1 MSMDILRRYARDR
14 VGLFFG
20 IVLLAFYVIALTAN
34 WITPSDPFE
43 TNLAEGLQPPSA
55 AHWFGTDQFGRDT
68 FSRVILA
75 TQVTARITTISLLF
89 SLLIGVPI
97 GMVVGYIGG
106 LADAVVMR
114 LTDMLLIFPTI
125 MIAIIIVV
133 VVGPSQSG
141 VVIALGLSQLPNF
154 IRIARSAAL
163 SIRRELYVEAAVAA
177 GASWPDILLRHV
189 LHNISGPIIVKS
201 TLALPGFVLGA
212 SSLSYLG
219 LGVQPPTP
227 EWGQMLHEA
236 KDFLTSAPYLII
248 GPAIALSLFV
258 LSANMA
264 GDSLNETLD
273 PKLKGRR
280 VKRILPRLAGR
291 IA

>member
-1 MSMDILRRYARDR
+1 MDILRRYARDR

-114 LTDMLLIFPTI
+114 LTDMLL
-125 MIAIIIVV
+125 
-133 VVGPSQSG
+133 
-141 VVIALGLSQLPNF
+141 
-154 IRIARSAAL
+154 
-163 SIRRELYVEAAVAA
+163 
-177 GASWPDILLRHV
+177 
-189 LHNISGPIIVKS
+189 
-201 TLALPGFVLGA
+201 
-212 SSLSYLG
+212 
-219 LGVQPPTP
+219 
-227 EWGQMLHEA
+227 
-236 KDFLTSAPYLII
+236 
-248 GPAIALSLFV
+248 
-258 LSANMA
+258 
-264 GDSLNETLD
+264 
-273 PKLKGRR
+273 
-280 VKRILPRLAGR
+280 
-291 IA
+291 

>member
-1 MSMDILRRYARDR
+1 MDIVRRFTRDR

-20 IVLLAFYVIALTAN
+20 IVLAGFYIVALTAS
-34 WITPSDPFE
+34 WITPADPFE
-43 TNLAEGLQPPSA
+43 TNLSEGLQPPSA

-68 FSRVILA
+68 LSRVILA

-89 SLLIGVPI
+89 SLVIGVPI
-97 GMVVGYIGG
+97 GMVVGYVGG
-106 LADAVVMR
+106 LADAIVMR
-114 LTDMLLIFPTI
+114 VTDMLLIFPTI

-154 IRIARSAAL
+154 VRIARSAAL
-163 SIRRELYVEAAVAA
+163 SVRQELYVEAAIAA
-177 GASWPDILLRHV
+177 GAGWPDILLRHV
-189 LHNISGPIIVKS
+189 LHNISSPIIVKS

-236 KDFLTSAPYLII
+236 KDFLTTAPYLIV
-248 GPAIALSLFV
+248 GPAIALSAFV

-264 GDSLNETLD
+264 GDSLNESLD
-273 PKLKGRR
+273 PKLSGRR
-280 VKRILPRLAGR
+280 VRRIIPRLAGR

>member
-1 MSMDILRRYARDR
+1 MDILKRIARDR

-20 IVLLAFYVIALTAN
+20 TILLAFYLVALTAN
-34 WITPSDPFE
+34 WITPLDPFE

-55 AHWFGTDQFGRDT
+55 THWFGTDQFGRDT

-75 TQVTARITTISLLF
+75 TQITAKITTVSLAF

-133 VVGPSQSG
+133 VVGPSQNG
-141 VVIALGLSQLPNF
+141 VIIALGLSQLPNF

-163 SIRRELYVEAAVAA
+163 SVRRELYVEAAVAA

-189 LHNISGPIIVKS
+189 LHNIAAPIIVKS

-258 LSANMA
+258 LSANIA
-264 GDSLNETLD
+264 GDSLNESLD
-273 PKLKGRR
+273 PKLRGRR
-280 VKRILPRLAGR
+280 VKRIVPRLTGR